1 MKNNFIILFLLLV
14 LNGCGFEP
22 IYSIKNESNYNIIVV
37 EIKGDK
43 ELNNFINR
51 ELDRISNKTSPN
63 QYKIKINSKFDK
75 TTISK
80 NSKGSP
86 LEFELLANIDFEI
99 DSDNFKK
106 SLSFIEKQNMQKI
119 SDLFEQRN
127 YENTI
132 KENFAVSIVRKLSLK
147 LYK

>member
-1 MKNNFIILFLLLV
+1 MKNNFIILFLLLI

-22 IYSIKNESNYNIIVV
+22 IYSIKNESDYNIIVV
-37 EIKGDK
+37 EVKGDK

-51 ELDRISNKTSPN
+51 ELERISNRTSPN
-63 QYKIKINSKFDK
+63 EYKIKVNSKFDK
-75 TTISK
+75 IIISK
-80 NSKGSP
+80 DSKGSP

-106 SLSFIEKQNMQKI
+106 SISFKEKQNMQKI
-119 SDLFEQRN
+119 SDLFQQRN
-127 YENTI
+127 YQLTI
-132 KENFAVSIVRKLSLK
+132 KENFAVSIVRNLSLK

>member
-1 MKNNFIILFLLLV
+1 MKNNFIILFLLLI

-22 IYSIKNESNYNIIVV
+22 IYSIKNESDYNIIVV

-51 ELDRISNKTSPN
+51 ELERISNITSPN
-63 QYKIKINSKFDK
+63 EYKIKVNSKFDK
-75 TTISK
+75 IIISK
-80 NSKGSP
+80 DSKGSP

-106 SLSFIEKQNMQKI
+106 SISFKEKQNMQKI
-119 SDLFEQRN
+119 SDLFQQRN
-127 YENTI
+127 YEDTI
-132 KENFAVSIVRKLSLK
+132 KENFAVSIVRNLSLK

>member
-1 MKNNFIILFLLLV
+1 MKNNFIILFLLLI

-22 IYSIKNESNYNIIVV
+22 IYSIKNETDYNIIVV
-37 EIKGDK
+37 EVKGDK

-51 ELDRISNKTSPN
+51 ELERISNRTSPN
-63 QYKIKINSKFDK
+63 EYKIKVNSKFDK
-75 TTISK
+75 IIISK
-80 NSKGSP
+80 DSKGSP

-106 SLSFIEKQNMQKI
+106 SISFKEKQNMQKI
-119 SDLFEQRN
+119 SDLFQQRN
-127 YENTI
+127 YELTI
-132 KENFAVSIVRKLSLK
+132 KENFAVSIVRNLSLK

>member
-1 MKNNFIILFLLLV
+1 MKNNFIILFLLLI

-22 IYSIKNESNYNIIVV
+22 IYSIKNKSDYNIVVV

-51 ELDRISNKTSPN
+51 ELERISNRTSPN
-63 QYKIKINSKFDK
+63 EYKIKVNSKFDK
-75 TTISK
+75 IIISK
-80 NSKGSP
+80 DSKGSP

-99 DSDNFKK
+99 ESDNFKK
-106 SLSFIEKQNMQKI
+106 SISFKEKQNMQKI
-119 SDLFEQRN
+119 SDLFQQRN
-127 YENTI
+127 YELTI
-132 KENFAVSIVRKLSLK
+132 KENFAVSIVRNLSLK

>member
-1 MKNNFIILFLLLV
+1 MKNNFIILFLLLI

-22 IYSIKNESNYNIIVV
+22 IYSIKNESDYNIVVV

-51 ELDRISNKTSPN
+51 ELERISNRTSPN
-63 QYKIKINSKFDK
+63 EYKIKVNSKFDK
-75 TTISK
+75 IIISK
-80 NSKGSP
+80 DSKGSP

-99 DSDNFKK
+99 ESDNFKK
-106 SLSFIEKQNMQKI
+106 SISFKEKQNMQKI
-119 SDLFEQRN
+119 SDLFQQRN
-127 YENTI
+127 YELTI
-132 KENFAVSIVRKLSLK
+132 KENFAVSIVRNLSLK

>member
-1 MKNNFIILFLLLV
+1 MKNNFIILFLLLI

-22 IYSIKNESNYNIIVV
+22 IYSIKNESDYNIIVV

-51 ELDRISNKTSPN
+51 ELERISNRTSPN
-63 QYKIKINSKFDK
+63 EYKIKVNSKFDK
-75 TTISK
+75 IIISK
-80 NSKGSP
+80 VSKGSP

-106 SLSFIEKQNMQKI
+106 SISFKEKQNMQKI
-119 SDLFEQRN
+119 SDLFQQRN
-127 YENTI
+127 YELTI
-132 KENFAVSIVRKLSLK
+132 KENFAVSIVRNLSLK

>member
-1 MKNNFIILFLLLV
+1 MKNNFIILFLLLI

-22 IYSIKNESNYNIIVV
+22 IYSIKNESDYNIIVV
-37 EIKGDK
+37 KIKGDK

-51 ELDRISNKTSPN
+51 ELERISNRTSPN
-63 QYKIKINSKFDK
+63 EYKIKVNSKFDK
-75 TTISK
+75 IIISK
-80 NSKGSP
+80 DSKGSP

-106 SLSFIEKQNMQKI
+106 SISFKEKQNMQKI
-119 SDLFEQRN
+119 SDLFQQRN
-127 YENTI
+127 YELTI
-132 KENFAVSIVRKLSLK
+132 KENFAVSIVRNLSLK

>member
-1 MKNNFIILFLLLV
+1 MKNNFIILFLLLI

-22 IYSIKNESNYNIIVV
+22 IYSIKNESDYNIIVV

-51 ELDRISNKTSPN
+51 ELERISNRTSPN
-63 QYKIKINSKFDK
+63 EYKIKVNSKFDK
-75 TTISK
+75 IIISK
-80 NSKGSP
+80 DSKGSP

-99 DSDNFKK
+99 ESDNFKK
-106 SLSFIEKQNMQKI
+106 SISFKEKQNMQKI
-119 SDLFEQRN
+119 SDLFQQRN
-127 YENTI
+127 YELTI
-132 KENFAVSIVRKLSLK
+132 KENFAVSIVRNLSLK

>member
-1 MKNNFIILFLLLV
+1 MKNNFIILFLLLI

-22 IYSIKNESNYNIIVV
+22 IYSIKNESDYNIIVV

-51 ELDRISNKTSPN
+51 ELERISNRTSPN
-63 QYKIKINSKFDK
+63 EYKIKVNSKFDK
-75 TTISK
+75 IIISK
-80 NSKGSP
+80 DSKGSP

-106 SLSFIEKQNMQKI
+106 SISFKEKQNMQKI
-119 SDLFEQRN
+119 SDLFQQRN
-127 YENTI
+127 YEDTI
-132 KENFAVSIVRKLSLK
+132 KENFAVSIVRNLSLK

>member
-1 MKNNFIILFLLLV
+1 MKNNFIILFLLLI

-22 IYSIKNESNYNIIVV
+22 IYSIKNESDYNIIVV

-51 ELDRISNKTSPN
+51 ELERISNRTSPN
-63 QYKIKINSKFDK
+63 EYKIKVNSKFDK
-75 TTISK
+75 IIISK
-80 NSKGSP
+80 DSKGSP

-99 DSDNFKK
+99 ESDNFKK
-106 SLSFIEKQNMQKI
+106 SISFKEKQNMQKI
-119 SDLFEQRN
+119 SDLFQQRN
-127 YENTI
+127 YEDTI
-132 KENFAVSIVRKLSLK
+132 KENFAVSIVRNLSLK

>member
-1 MKNNFIILFLLLV
+1 MKNNFIILFLLLI

-22 IYSIKNESNYNIIVV
+22 IYSIKNESDYNIVVV

-51 ELDRISNKTSPN
+51 ELERISNRTSPN
-63 QYKIKINSKFDK
+63 EYKIKVNSKFDK
-75 TTISK
+75 IIISK
-80 NSKGSP
+80 DSKGSP

-99 DSDNFKK
+99 ESDNFKK
-106 SLSFIEKQNMQKI
+106 SISFKEKQNMQKI
-119 SDLFEQRN
+119 SDLFQQRN
-127 YENTI
+127 YEDTI
-132 KENFAVSIVRKLSLK
+132 KENFAVSIVRNLSLK

>member
-1 MKNNFIILFLLLV
+1 MKNNFIILFLLLI

-22 IYSIKNESNYNIIVV
+22 IYSIKNESDYNIVVV

-51 ELDRISNKTSPN
+51 ELERISNRTSPN
-63 QYKIKINSKFDK
+63 EYKIKVNSKFDK
-75 TTISK
+75 IIISK
-80 NSKGSP
+80 DSKGSP

-106 SLSFIEKQNMQKI
+106 SISFKEKQNMQKI
-119 SDLFEQRN
+119 SDLFQQRN
-127 YENTI
+127 YELTI
-132 KENFAVSIVRKLSLK
+132 KENFAVSIVRNLSLK